1 MVLFFYRT
9 GLIPKRLMLSR
20 VPLRKICWDAC
31 RRLRPW
37 GGKSI
42 SPSRLNSTREAVQ
55 SRASAFSRRYR
66 MNWYKKAHL
75 ANTFKWVLREAG
87 CDTSFVDAWTY
98 DVMLHI
104 AEKSPVN
111 E

>member
-1 MVLFFYRT
+1 MGGSMFLSNWFNTEEVDAFARALAQDLL
-9 GLIPKRLMLSR
+9 GRLPPSAT
-20 VPLRKICWDAC
+20 V
-31 RRLRPW
+31 

-66 MNWYKKAHL
+66 MSWYKKAHL

-104 AEKSPVN
+104 AEKKSDK
-111 E
+111 